1 MHSLT
6 IFEDNKEAS
15 SEISIPINEARSN
28 ILQNTKPSPIHE
40 FKDKANWHSKFPEIQ
55 GITCHAVQETITETT
70 RTNTCGAVEE
80 KGAPPKKARIDS
92 NLDEW
97 FCRHKRE
104 SVYRIPKTANTRS
117 L

>member
-40 FKDKANWHSKFPEIQ
+40 FKDKAN
-55 GITCHAVQETITETT
+55 
-70 RTNTCGAVEE
+70 
-80 KGAPPKKARIDS
+80 
-92 NLDEW
+92 
-97 FCRHKRE
+97 
-104 SVYRIPKTANTRS
+104 
-117 L
+117 